1 MFATSAFAQD
11 DASRAAARR
20 LATAGVE
27 AYQRDDFAVA
37 TDKLERA
44 YQMLKAPSIGLWLAR
59 SLAKQGKLVAASE
72 RYLEV
77 GRLQISG
84 GDKAVQE
91 NAKREAASEV
101 EQLTP
106 KIPNLVVVLE
116 GAKPSEVSLTLD
128 GAPLAAAVV
137 GEQQPVDPGSHRV
150 VGQRGTEEVAQEVTL
165 AVSESK
171 TVTLRF
177 RDTQPAPAPTPL
189 ARDATRI
196 EPGETAP
203 TASSS
208 SGRKVLAW
216 SAIGVGAAG
225 VLTGAITGAMAISK
239 KSDLDDGDCV
249 DRVCWNQTM
258 GDDLSSY
265 STLKTV
271 SSIGFIAG
279 GVLAAT
285 GVVLLVTAPKT
296 DATTAARPIWL
307 RVGAG
312 HVAAGGQF

>member
-1 MFATSAFAQD
+1 MAFSGSALAQD

-27 AYQRDDFAVA
+27 AYQRDDFAIA

-84 GDKAVQE
+84 GDAAVQE
-91 NAKREAASEV
+91 SAKREAAAEV
-101 EQLTP
+101 EQLAP
-106 KIPNLVVVLE
+106 KIPNVVVVLE
-116 GAKPSEVSLTLD
+116 GAKPAEVSLTLD
-128 GAPLAAAVV
+128 GVPLAVAVV

-150 VGQRGTEEVAQEVTL
+150 VGQRGGEQVTQQVTL

-177 RDTQPAPAPTPL
+177 EASQPVPTPL
-189 ARDATRI
+189 TREATRVDQRDVAPR
-196 EPGETAP
+196 EP
-203 TASSS
+203 SS

-225 VLTGAITGAMAISK
+225 VLTGAITGALALSK
-239 KSDLDDGDCV
+239 KSELDDGDCV
-249 DRVCWNQTM
+249 NRVCWNETM
-258 GDDLSSY
+258 KDDLSRY

-279 GVLAAT
+279 GVLTAT
-285 GVVLLVTAPKT
+285 GVVLLVTAPKAH
-296 DATTAARPIWL
+296 DTTAGRPIWL
-307 RVGAG
+307 RIGATN
-312 HVAAGGQF
+312 VAAGGQF